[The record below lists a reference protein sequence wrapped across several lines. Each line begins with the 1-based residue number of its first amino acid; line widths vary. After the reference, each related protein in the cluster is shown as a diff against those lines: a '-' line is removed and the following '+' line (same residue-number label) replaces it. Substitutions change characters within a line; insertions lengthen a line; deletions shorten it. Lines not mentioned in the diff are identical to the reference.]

1 MWEFEHKTK
10 SIGYQYIAGI
20 DEAGR
25 GPLAGPVVSAAVI
38 LPDNFNCPGVTDSK
52 KLSEKKRE
60 ALFPLI
66 NAQALAVGIGMAS
79 HQEIDQIN
87 ILQASLLSMKRAVQN
102 MTLDPDYL
110 LPDYLLIDGKFTI
123 DMDLP
128 QQAIVKGDSK
138 SISIAAASII
148 AKVTRDRFMATL
160 HKTYPQ
166 YNFIQHKGY
175 PTKAHKQAI
184 IEHGPSPVHRKT
196 FNGVIVP

>member
-1 MWEFEHKTK
+1 MWAFEHDAQRC
-10 SIGYQYIAGI
+10 GYQYIAGI

-38 LPDNFNCPGVTDSK
+38 LPPGFSCQGVTDSK
-52 KLSEKKRE
+52 KLSEKRRE

-66 NAQALAVGIGMAS
+66 KTQALAVGIGMAD
-79 HQEIDQIN
+79 HREIDQIN
-87 ILQASLLSMKRAVQN
+87 ILAASLLSMKRAVQN
-102 MTLDPDYL
+102 LAAGAHCFRPDFL
-110 LPDYLLIDGKFTI
+110 LVDGKFTI

-128 QQAIVKGDSK
+128 QQAIVRGDSR

-148 AKVTRDRFMATL
+148 AKVTRDRYMADL
-160 HKTYPQ
+160 HNTYPV

-184 IEHGPSPVHRKT
+184 IEHGPCPFHRTT
-196 FNGVIVP
+196 FKGVIVQ

>member
-10 SIGYQYIAGI
+10 SFGYQYIAGI

-38 LPDNFNCPGVTDSK
+38 LPDCFNCPGVTDSK
-52 KLSEKKRE
+52 KLSEKKRDT
-60 ALFPLI
+60 LFPLI

-102 MTLDPDYL
+102 LALDPDYL
-110 LPDYLLIDGKFTI
+110 FIDGKFTI
-123 DMDLP
+123 DMELP

-148 AKVTRDRFMATL
+148 AKVTRDRFMADL

-184 IEHGPSPVHRKT
+184 IEYGPCPVHRKT
-196 FNGVIVP
+196 FNGVIL